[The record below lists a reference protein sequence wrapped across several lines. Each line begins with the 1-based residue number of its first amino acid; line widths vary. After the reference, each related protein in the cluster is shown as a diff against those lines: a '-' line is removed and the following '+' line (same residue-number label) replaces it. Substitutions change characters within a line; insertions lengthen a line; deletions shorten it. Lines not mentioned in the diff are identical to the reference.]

1 MKINSDNLNI
11 NLRHLRALQAIA
23 EAGSFALAAS
33 RLGVVPSALSELIRQ
48 LEASVGG
55 ALFDRATRPP
65 TMTPLATQFLA
76 ETGPLLEGID
86 RAVTRLRQ
94 SAGLEIGSLSIG
106 ASPSAISELVA
117 PVLTGFLAAHPD
129 IRLLLHDDIAERLA
143 GMVADGQL
151 DLAVAG
157 RALHS
162 PDLRQEAIMR
172 DRFGLACH
180 ADHPLAR
187 ARRVAVAD
195 LGDVP
200 LIGVAEETGTY
211 QLLAQSGLPEA
222 LLHPRMN
229 AHSTVAQLCMIR
241 AGLGAALLPQ
251 NAVSLFNDPRIVFRP
266 VADFELWRTLY
277 VIEPA
282 RRPLS
287 PVAQAF
293 LVDLRQ
299 QCRTAGDMTA
309 APGA

>member
-1 MKINSDNLNI
+1 MKINSDNMNI

-23 EAGSFALAAS
+23 DAGSFAAAAA

-65 TMTPLATQFLA
+65 MMTPLAAQFPA
-76 ETGPLLEGID
+76 ETAPLLDGID

-94 SAGLEIGSLSIG
+94 SAGLEIGSLSVG

-117 PVLTGFLAAHPD
+117 PVLTRFLAVRPE

-143 GMVADGQL
+143 GMVAEGQL

-180 ADHPLAR
+180 ADHPLTR
-187 ARRVAVAD
+187 AVRVTLAD
-195 LGDVP
+195 LAEVP
-200 LIGVAEETGTY
+200 LIGVAPETGTH
-211 QLLAQSGLPEA
+211 QLLSQSCLPEA
-222 LLHPRMN
+222 LRHPRLN

-251 NAVSLFNDPRIVFRP
+251 NAVGLFSDPRITFLP
-266 VADFELWRTLY
+266 IADFDLWRTLY
-277 VIEPA
+277 AIEPA

-287 PVAQAF
+287 PIAQAF
-293 LVDLRQ
+293 LQELRQ
-299 QCRTAGDMTA
+299 QCRTTSLRRN
-309 APGA
+309 

>member
-117 PVLTGFLAAHPD
+117 PVLTGF
-129 IRLLLHDDIAERLA
+129 DDIAERLA

-180 ADHPLAR
+180 VDHPLAR
-187 ARRVAVAD
+187 ARRVALAD
-195 LGDVP
+195 LGEVP

-211 QLLAQSGLPEA
+211 QLLSQSGLPEA

-293 LVDLRQ
+293 LVDLRH

-309 APGA
+309 VLGA